1 MKKFRTDG
9 YRYNKA
15 ESTARE
21 LVFTRDAPPA
31 SS

>member
-9 YRYNKA
+9 YRYTKA

-21 LVFTRDAPPA
+21 WVFTREEPPK
-31 SS
+31 S